1 MSGILCKHAF
11 KVFNMKDIF
20 VLQSHYIL
28 NRWIIY
34 VKRGFYIEKQGTQNE
49 NLNTQVARISR
60 KAMSVALKCSVS
72 KELFDDLEK
81 TIDK

>member
-11 KVFNMKDIF
+11 EVFNMKDIF

-49 NLNTQVARISR
+49 NLNTQVARISQ
-60 KAMSVALKCSVS
+60 KAMSVTLKCSVS